1 MIGKGIIMS
10 PNDVKILIVD
20 DDEAVSKLIETVLTK
35 EGYQVFVANDGS
47 SGVKK
52 ADEVHPNLIFMD
64 ITMPEMDGYEA
75 TSEIKA
81 NEELKDIPV
90 IYLSGRSADEDGGK
104 SFATGGA
111 SYLMKPFMPQQIR
124 DIVRLALGVE

>member
-1 MIGKGIIMS
+1 MS

-20 DDEAVSKLIETVLTK
+20 DDSEVAGLIKTVLTK

-47 SGVKK
+47 SGVKT
-52 ADEVHPNLIFMD
+52 AGEVQPNLIFMD

-81 NEELKDIPV
+81 DERLKSIPV

-104 SFATGGA
+104 AFATGGA
-111 SYLMKPFMPQQIR
+111 TYLMKPFMPQQIR